1 MLDKYFKNKWT
12 LEWRS
17 DVPLL
22 KRLLI
27 ISVPVAQLLHKDRR
41 NRIFRYARQKEISR
55 KIVHRF

>member
-27 ISVPVAQLLHKDRR
+27 ISILLSPFLILILYLFFKG
-41 NRIFRYARQKEISR
+41 Q
-55 KIVHRF
+55 